1 MRTTCLINNYNYGRF
16 VADAIYSALR
26 QSVAFDEIIVVDD
39 GSTDNSVEIITQH
52 FGHHEKVKLLRKEN
66 GGQLSCFNEG
76 LAAAGGDVIFFLDA
90 DDLYQEGYLE
100 RALDVYAGNSDC
112 DFLFCAYQEFGE
124 VDNIV
129 RKYPVDRSFGRTVL
143 LTYCLKKWIGSPTS
157 ALSIKTA
164 ALNRILPCPYLQDW
178 RTRADDCLVYGA
190 GLVGA
195 KKYYLAEPCV
205 RYRIHGNNHWFGKKF
220 SADQINQHEAAVGR
234 LFSFY
239 IERQKYSDDFTKRT
253 VGEFRTY
260 AAPTFQELCR
270 YIRICQNADLSLWEK
285 FQDIKALG
293 IYYCRS
299 KINRRPTDF
308 KVFP

>member
-16 VADAIYSALR
+16 VAEAINSALR
-26 QSVAFDEIIVVDD
+26 QTIAFDEIIVVDD
-39 GSTDNSVEIITQH
+39 GSTDDSVEIITQQ
-52 FGHHEKVKLLRKEN
+52 FGHHEKVKLIRKEN

-76 LAAAGGDVIFFLDA
+76 FAAATGDIVFFLDA
-90 DDLYQEGYLE
+90 DDVYQEGYLE
-100 RALDVYAGNSDC
+100 RALGVYAGNSDC

-124 VDNIV
+124 MDSVV
-129 RKYPVDRSFGRTVL
+129 RKYPADRRFGRTVL
-143 LTYCLKKWIGSPTS
+143 LTYYLKKWIGSPTS
-157 ALSIKTA
+157 ALSAKTA
-164 ALNRILPCPYLQDW
+164 TLNRILPCPFLQDW

-195 KKYYLAEPCV
+195 QKYYLSEPCL

-220 SADQINQHEAAVGR
+220 SPDQINQHKEAVDR

-239 IERQKYSDDFTKRT
+239 IERQNYGDDLRNLI

-260 AAPTFQELCR
+260 AAPTLQELCR

-285 FQDIKALG
+285 FRDIKALG
-293 IYYCRS
+293 TYYCRS
-299 KINRRPTDF
+299 RMPRS
-308 KVFP
+308 